1 MEEDI
6 LVNIENTPTIGH
18 PHDSFSSSR
27 RIGSSSMMIDDDI
40 HIIEDSNQHKRGYM
54 DDEDMIYTNPS
65 LDSN

>member
-1 MEEDI
+1 MT
-6 LVNIENTPTIGH
+6 LSLPLG
-18 PHDSFSSSR
+18 
-27 RIGSSSMMIDDDI
+27 DDI